1 MCLSLV
7 SAWAWSLVGAG
18 LSGRRIA
25 AMVVNDNACKP
36 DKRRA
41 LESIAG
47 KPAPTSMVTPFS
59 AILYLMR
66 VWLAFIYPASEWG
79 CRPAPR

>member
-1 MCLSLV
+1 
-7 SAWAWSLVGAG
+7 
-18 LSGRRIA
+18 
-25 AMVVNDNACKP
+25 MVVKDNAAKLTP
-36 DKRRA
+36 RGA
-41 LESIAG
+41 LRFIAS
-47 KPAPTSMVTPFS
+47 KLAPTSMVTPFS